1 MKGVPNLLRVGGDGE
16 RGASGG
22 GGGSHEN
29 YTTLYS
35 PTTAP
40 SLDLVLS
47 PGCTRHKKTKWPLYE
62 VSILSQQSYGSI
74 GECKKSN
81 EVEDTNLKY
90 NLETYRE
97 EPPCE
102 KSRDDHHLI

>member
-1 MKGVPNLLRVGGDGE
+1 MGKGEHR
-16 RGASGG
+16 GG
-22 GGGSHEN
+22 GEGATKTTPR
-29 YTTLYS
+29 YTLQPLPPHYIWYS
-35 PTTAP
+35 PQVV
-40 SLDLVLS
+40 LVI
-47 PGCTRHKKTKWPLYE
+47 KKTKWPLYE

-81 EVEDTNLKY
+81 EDEDTDLKY

-97 EPPCE
+97 ELPCE